1 MTTTIKK
8 VMNSSNISEKE
19 AEREISAAN
28 DMLLADENINMTA
41 LDDYCQNLGI
51 DLDDIMSNPEMLLI

>member
-8 VMNSSNISEKE
+8 VMNSCNISEKE

-28 DMLLADENINMTA
+28 DILLADEDINMTA
-41 LDDYCQNLGI
+41 LDDYCQDLGI

>member
-1 MTTTIKK
+1 
-8 VMNSSNISEKE
+8 MNSCNISEKE

-28 DMLLADENINMTA
+28 DILLADENINMTA